1 MECCNKTLQRFD
13 ISITF
18 WSGIFVPL
26 SFLFL
31 FLFLFLRKGNRLFTY
46 FWIKVASLA
55 NIRRSVCVVKRFRSR
70 FKIWNKGSCLLYLI
84 FYKKGWIINVSRQGF
99 TLLQIWIYRNNFKNE
114 SRLILNLF
122 HHLGV
127 NLIFFVFLA
136 KKFKWKR
143 RELILLYFFLN
154 ERDDSR
160 IGRKKRL
167 KTTNWRRLKS
177 LVTKLSVELKR
188 AYAWKFF
195 FTLRPEFF
203 QNRIANFRFIST
215 IETIGGFI
223 LTNGCLHPAPRK
235 FHGFDSASVGKKPKV
250 LNLTIQLFEV
260 RPPLPSTTFYIIPN
274 TFS

>member
-1 MECCNKTLQRFD
+1 MFVL
-13 ISITF
+13 
-18 WSGIFVPL
+18 WSVLDRGF
-26 SFLFL
+26 
-31 FLFLFLRKGNRLFTY
+31 
-46 FWIKVASLA
+46 
-55 NIRRSVCVVKRFRSR
+55 SR

-195 FTLRPEFF
+195 FILGR
-203 QNRIANFRFIST
+203 NFSEPYCELQIYFDHRNYRWIYFDQRM
-215 IETIGGFI
+215 
-223 LTNGCLHPAPRK
+223 PAS
-235 FHGFDSASVGKKPKV
+235 GSA
-250 LNLTIQLFEV
+250 
-260 RPPLPSTTFYIIPN
+260 
-274 TFS
+274 

>member
-1 MECCNKTLQRFD
+1 MFVL
-13 ISITF
+13 
-18 WSGIFVPL
+18 WSVLDRGF
-26 SFLFL
+26 
-31 FLFLFLRKGNRLFTY
+31 
-46 FWIKVASLA
+46 
-55 NIRRSVCVVKRFRSR
+55 SR

-203 QNRIANFRFIST
+203 RTVLRTSDLFRPSKLSVDLFWPTDACIRLRVNST
-215 IETIGGFI
+215 A
-223 LTNGCLHPAPRK
+223 L
-235 FHGFDSASVGKKPKV
+235 
-250 LNLTIQLFEV
+250 
-260 RPPLPSTTFYIIPN
+260 IPHRWEK
-274 TFS
+274 SQKY